1 MAIMWDPPAE
11 RPSLEPT
18 PAELAWKRW
27 VMEALVANKNDAPPT
42 GEGGDDSASGAGA
55 LGQR

>member
-1 MAIMWDPPAE
+1 MWDPPAE

-42 GEGGDDSASGAGA
+42 GEASEDSASGAGA